1 MVQVAPGLQMVHR
14 GGVIGPIDRAAIR
27 ARNQMPARVDRDLDA
42 AMPELFLHVDDALA
56 LLQKQRGEGVAPIPH
71 EE

>member
-27 ARNQMPARVDRDLDA
+27 ARNQMPVRVDRDLDA
-42 AMPELFLHVDDALA
+42 AMPELFFHVDDALV
-56 LLQKQRGEGVAPIPH
+56 LL
-71 EE
+71 